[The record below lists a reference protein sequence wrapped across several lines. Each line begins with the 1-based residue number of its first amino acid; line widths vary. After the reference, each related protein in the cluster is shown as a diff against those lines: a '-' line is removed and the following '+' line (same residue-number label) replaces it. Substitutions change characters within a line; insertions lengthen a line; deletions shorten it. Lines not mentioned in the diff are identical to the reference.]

1 MNIQVHHLVDL
12 EDLEHLLAEDLE
24 HPQAV
29 DLVEDLEQLMVMISE
44 VDVVDSVGLVVVEE
58 DVVEEVDDVNSIG
71 DLEVTKGSSWI
82 RYFTGSCGQRWVI
95 LMPSDAFLE
104 CPF

>member
-1 MNIQVHHLVDL
+1 MIHPMNIQVHHLVDL
-12 EDLEHLLAEDLE
+12 EDLGHLLAEDLE

-58 DVVEEVDDVNSIG
+58 DVVEEVDVVNSIG
-71 DLEVTKGSSWI
+71 DLEVTKGSS
-82 RYFTGSCGQRWVI
+82 
-95 LMPSDAFLE
+95 
-104 CPF
+104 